1 MKNRHDH
8 TEIDPHAACSDG
20 HCHENDRRAPEENAC
35 GCCPDSAT
43 EIHSH
48 HDHHHKTCGCC
59 EHTDISS
66 RKEAPDVHSGPLTIS
81 SFLITG
87 LDCADCAAHL
97 EKWIAGLPGIRSV
110 RVNFAAGT
118 MTVEHTVPAGPIIAA
133 VRQAGYSATRREI
146 SPARPVAES
155 RWWMDSRTLATI
167 FSGILLATALLLDL
181 RGTSASVVI
190 PLYAGAAVIGG
201 YYAARSGLYG
211 LRALTFDMNVLMTVA
226 VIGAAAIGEWAEAAA
241 VAVLFSVGHTL
252 QAYTMD
258 KTRQSIRTLM
268 DLTPPEARVLQGD
281 REQILPVEEIAAGDL
296 IIVKPGERIAM
307 DGNVKSGSSAVDQ
320 ATITGESMP
329 AEKKPGDPVYAGT
342 VNGNGALTIEV
353 TRVIADSTLAKIMQ
367 MVEEAQEQKAP
378 SQQVVERFARY
389 YTPAVLLI
397 AAGIM
402 VVPWLFFGQEFAP
415 WFYRGLVL
423 LVISC
428 PCALVISTPVSIV
441 AAIGSSSR
449 NGVLIKGG
457 AYLERMGGI
466 QAVAFDKTGTLTH
479 GNPVVTDI
487 NPLGNRSEQDLICL
501 AASVEKLSE
510 HPLAAAIVRRA
521 EGMPLQPVAGFT
533 ALTGRGARAEIG
545 GEIIYAGNIR
555 LFEELGVDLVQV
567 RDSIT
572 ALETQGKTVMIIG
585 SSADIFGFIAVA
597 DTLRENSKAAVVSLR
612 GAGIR
617 HVTMLTG
624 DNSRVA
630 AAQSGILG
638 LDSYQS
644 DLLPQDK
651 VTTIRKLAKKYGSV
665 AMVGEGVNDAPALAA
680 ADVGIAM
687 GAAGSDTALETADI
701 ALMSD
706 DLERLTDVVI
716 LGRRTIAVIKQN
728 ITFAILVKAVVV
740 GLALFGFVDL
750 WMAVLADTGSSIL
763 VTLNGMRLM
772 R

>member
-1 MKNRHDH
+1 MKNHPDH
-8 TEIDPHAACSDG
+8 TESDPHAACSDG
-20 HCHENDRRAPEENAC
+20 HCHEDDHRTPEKTAC
-35 GCCPDSAT
+35 GCCPAGT
-43 EIHSH
+43 AEIHNH
-48 HDHHHKTCGCC
+48 HDHHHETCGCC
-59 EHTDISS
+59 APVDSS
-66 RKEAPDVHSGPLTIS
+66 PRKEVPEVHPGPRTTSI
-81 SFLITG
+81 FLITG

-97 EKWIAGLPGIRSV
+97 EKGIARLPGIQSV
-110 RVNFAAGT
+110 RINFAAGT
-118 MTVEHTVPAGPIIAA
+118 MTVEHTVPASHIIEA
-133 VRQAGYSATRREI
+133 VRQAGYSATKREI
-146 SPARPVAES
+146 APVRPVPEP
-155 RWWMDSRTLATI
+155 RWWIHSRTVATI
-167 FSGILLATALLLDL
+167 FSGILLAAALLLGL
-181 RGTSASVVI
+181 WGTSASVVI

-201 YYAARSGLYG
+201 YHAARSGLYG
-211 LRALTFDMNVLMTVA
+211 LRTLTLDMNVLMTVA

-268 DLTPPEARVLQGD
+268 DLAPPEARVLRGD
-281 REQILPVEEIAAGDL
+281 REQILQVEEIVAGDL

-307 DGNVKSGSSAVDQ
+307 DGRVKSGSSAVDQ
-320 ATITGESMP
+320 ATITGESIP
-329 AEKKPGDPVYAGT
+329 AEKKSGDPVYAGT
-342 VNGNGALTIEV
+342 VNGNGILTIEV

-378 SQQVVERFARY
+378 SQQFVERFARY

-402 VVPWLFFGQEFAP
+402 VVPWLFLGQEFAP

-441 AAIGSSSR
+441 AAIGRSSR

-457 AYLERMGGI
+457 VYLERMGGI

-479 GNPVVTDI
+479 GSPVVTDI
-487 NPLGNRSEQDLICL
+487 HPLGNRSEQDLLRL
-501 AASVEKLSE
+501 AASVEKWSE
-510 HPLAAAIVRRA
+510 HPLAAAIVQRA
-521 EGMPLQPVAGFT
+521 EGVPLLPVAGFT
-533 ALTGRGARAEIG
+533 ALTGRGARADIG
-545 GEIIYAGNIR
+545 GETIYAGNIR

-567 RDSIT
+567 RDGIA

-585 SSADIFGFIAVA
+585 SAAGIFGFIAVA
-597 DTLRENSKAAVVSLR
+597 DTLRENSRTAVSSLR
-612 GAGIR
+612 RAGIR

-651 VTTIRKLAKKYGSV
+651 VTTVRKLAEEYGSV

-706 DLERLTDVVI
+706 DLERLADIVN

-740 GLALFGFVDL
+740 CLALFGFVDL
-750 WMAVLADTGSSIL
+750 WAAVLADTGSSIL

>member
-1 MKNRHDH
+1 MTHQHDSPG
-8 TEIDPHAACSDG
+8 TKSEGDEETKKAVCTCCPERAAEPSS
-20 HCHENDRRAPEENAC
+20 HPIEC
-35 GCCPDSAT
+35 GCCGPEETSPDEEGTKVPAL
-43 EIHSH
+43 
-48 HDHHHKTCGCC
+48 
-59 EHTDISS
+59 
-66 RKEAPDVHSGPLTIS
+66 PGPVTTS
-81 SFLITG
+81 SFVIRG

-97 EKWIAGLPGIRSV
+97 EKRLARLEGIRSA
-110 RVNFAAGT
+110 RINFAAGT
-118 MTVEHTVPAGPIIAA
+118 MTVEHTVPVGVILK
-133 VRQAGYSATRREI
+133 VVSQAGYTAHQRDTSRTR
-146 SPARPVAES
+146 PAPERQG
-155 RWWMDSRTLATI
+155 WMDTRTI
-167 FSGILLATALLLDL
+167 FTLIAGILLATAFVLDL
-181 RGTSASVVI
+181 RGIVTYAVI
-190 PLYAGAAVIGG
+190 PLYAAAAVIGG
-201 YYAARSGLYG
+201 WHAAKSGLYG
-211 LRALTFDMNVLMTVA
+211 LRALTLDMNVLMTVA
-226 VIGAAAIGEWAEAAA
+226 VIGAAAIGEWAEAAT

-258 KTRQSIRTLM
+258 KTRESIRALM
-268 DLTPPEARVLQGD
+268 DLAPPEARVLRG
-281 REQILPVEEIAAGDL
+281 EEELTLPVEEIVKGDL
-296 IIVKPGERIAM
+296 VIVKPGERIAM
-307 DGNVKSGSSAVDQ
+307 DGRVKSGTSAVDQ
-320 ATITGESMP
+320 ATITGESIP
-329 AEKKPGDPVYAGT
+329 AEKSPGDPVYAGT

-353 TRVIADSTLAKIMQ
+353 TRIAADSTLAKIMHL
-367 MVEEAQEQKAP
+367 VEEAQEQKAP
-378 SQQVVERFARY
+378 SQQFVDTFARY

-457 AYLERMGGI
+457 AHLERMGGI
-466 QAVAFDKTGTLTH
+466 QAVAFDKTGTLTR
-479 GNPVVTDI
+479 GRPEVTDI
-487 NPLGNRSEQDLICL
+487 RPLGKSEQDLLVL
-501 AASVEKLSE
+501 AASVEKWSE

-521 EGMPLQPVAGFT
+521 DGLSLQPATGFT

-545 GEIIYAGNIR
+545 GDTLYAGNVR
-555 LFEELGVDLVQV
+555 LFEELGVDLMPV
-567 RDSIT
+567 RT
-572 ALETQGKTVMIIG
+572 TLEELESQGKTVMIVG
-585 SSADIFGFIAVA
+585 SGTTVFGLIAVA
-597 DTLRENSKAAVVSLR
+597 DTLRENSRDAVSSLR
-612 GAGIR
+612 KAGIR

-630 AAQSGILG
+630 AGIAGNLG

-644 DLLPQDK
+644 DLLPEDK
-651 VTTIRKLAKKYGSV
+651 VTTVRKLAVEYGSV
-665 AMVGEGVNDAPALAA
+665 AMVGDGVNDAPALAA

-706 DLERLTDVVI
+706 DLGRLAGVVT

-728 ITFAILVKAVVV
+728 IAFSLLLKGVFVILT
-740 GLALFGFVDL
+740 LFGVVDL

-772 R
+772 KE